1 MDLSEAMYAR
11 HSVRKYLDKPIEG
24 IVLETML
31 KEIQQIN
38 DTSGLSIQLILNEPK
53 AFGSIIATYGMLKN
67 VRNYIALVGKDDKSL
82 NENVGYY
89 GEQLVLLAQ
98 QIGLNTCWVAG
109 TYKKSAVACDI
120 RPDEKL
126 ACVIAIGY
134 GATSGRPHRNRP
146 IRDLYVCQEEM
157 PEWFEKG
164 LQAALTAPTAI
175 NQQKFRFILTGPQ
188 LVKAEAT
195 GGFYSDIDLGIVKYH
210 FEIGAG
216 KHSFSWA

>member
-1 MDLSEAMYAR
+1 MDLLEAMHTR
-11 HSVRKYLDKPIEG
+11 HSVRKYLDKPIDG
-24 IVLETML
+24 MVLETL
-31 KEIQQIN
+31 LGEIQRIN
-38 DTSGLSIQLILNEPK
+38 AISGLSIQLVLNEAK

-67 VRNYIALVGKDDKSL
+67 VRNYIALVGRDDQSL
-82 NENVGYY
+82 NENAGYY
-89 GEQLVLLAQ
+89 GEHLVLLAQ

-120 RPDEKL
+120 RTGEKL
-126 ACVIAIGY
+126 ACVIAVGY
-134 GATSGRPHRNRP
+134 GTTNGKPHRNRP
-146 IRDLYVCQEEM
+146 VRDLYVCQDQM
-157 PEWFEKG
+157 PDWFEKG

-175 NQQKFRFILTGPQ
+175 NQQKFRFTLTGPE

-216 KHSFSWA
+216 KDRFRWA